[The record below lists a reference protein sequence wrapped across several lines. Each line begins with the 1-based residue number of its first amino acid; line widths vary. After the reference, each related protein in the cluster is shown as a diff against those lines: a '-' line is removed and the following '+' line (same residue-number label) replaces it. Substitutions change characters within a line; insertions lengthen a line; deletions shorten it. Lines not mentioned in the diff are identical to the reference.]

1 MEHSEF
7 LVLYYINI
15 LLFDFNL
22 VVVRCPQLVY
32 VYVNQNFLTR

>member
-1 MEHSEF
+1 MEHSEL

-15 LLFDFNL
+15 LSLDFNL

-32 VYVNQNFLTR
+32 VYVN